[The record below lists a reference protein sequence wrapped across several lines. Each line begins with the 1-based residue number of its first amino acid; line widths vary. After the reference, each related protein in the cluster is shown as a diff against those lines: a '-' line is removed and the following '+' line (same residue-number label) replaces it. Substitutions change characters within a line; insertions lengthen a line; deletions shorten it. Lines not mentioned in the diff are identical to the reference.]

1 VKPERQRNKVKEE
14 FKPFSFAYKAGSSPN
29 WKHVYTF
36 IVLLHFTLPST
47 LIRKKERQK

>member
-1 VKPERQRNKVKEE
+1 VKPERQRKNKVEEE

-36 IVLLHFTLPST
+36 IVLLHFTL
-47 LIRKKERQK
+47 IRKKERNK